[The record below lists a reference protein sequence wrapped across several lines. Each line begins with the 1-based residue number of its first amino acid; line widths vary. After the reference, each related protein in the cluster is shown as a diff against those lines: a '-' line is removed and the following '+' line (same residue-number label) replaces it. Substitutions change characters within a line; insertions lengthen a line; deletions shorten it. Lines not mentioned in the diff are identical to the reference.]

1 MKKDLC
7 SLTLEELT
15 GWMQEEMGQPAY
27 RAKQLFQW
35 LHEKQAESFSQ
46 MTNLPEELRESLK
59 GEILGSN
66 TTEEAMEYLERAGIR
81 RRTGDEAAARLQRQ
95 ILAWTGGRLRMDV
108 ILFTVGMG
116 IFGCTEEGEG
126 LRAFRLSQR
135 GERP

>member
-1 MKKDLC
+1 M
-7 SLTLEELT
+7 TEL
-15 GWMQEEMGQPAY
+15 
-27 RAKQLFQW
+27 
-35 LHEKQAESFSQ
+35 
-46 MTNLPEELRESLK
+46 
-59 GEILGSN
+59 
-66 TTEEAMEYLERAGIR
+66 EYLERAGIR

>member
-1 MKKDLC
+1 MPLGF
-7 SLTLEELT
+7 LLFA
-15 GWMQEEMGQPAY
+15 PASTVPIW
-27 RAKQLFQW
+27 R
-35 LHEKQAESFSQ
+35 
-46 MTNLPEELRESLK
+46 
-59 GEILGSN
+59 
-66 TTEEAMEYLERAGIR
+66 
-81 RRTGDEAAARLQRQ
+81 AAARLQRQ